1 MKPVFLSV
9 DRSLKFW
16 RSDAPYYNGK
26 VQTSPLECVS
36 MDGCARSIRDIE
48 AYSSVLDGSEEPVEV
63 LVPSKAY
70 CSKTSLLATRVIEF
84 PLPPYSFC
92 RASGNVY
99 VCAPTLLFL
108 LAASRYSLHKLIAVG
123 LELCGT
129 YSPRDGMPS
138 KSDHDAIC
146 DVQTLRD
153 YVASITGN
161 VRGIQLAR
169 RALQYIEDGS
179 ASPRET
185 DAYMMYCLPSRLG
198 GFGLDGVGL
207 NSSVDTKK
215 HARAITKL
223 PYIIPDLFWE
233 KSGIA
238 LEYESDEWHSIY
250 ASGYVPEAMARFVN
264 KTKLMSDSERRRTF
278 EAMEITSITL
288 TNGEFVDFDEAERIA
303 RLLTRRMGKRYN
315 SSRRV
320 WVKRTKLHGWLKVP
334 VLERDPGFAL

>member
-16 RSDAPYYNGK
+16 RSDAPYYNGE

-198 GFGLDGVGL
+198 GSGWMGSGSIPLWTRRSMHGPSRSCPISPPT
-207 NSSVDTKK
+207 SSGR
-215 HARAITKL
+215 RAGS
-223 PYIIPDLFWE
+223 PWNMR
-233 KSGIA
+233 A
-238 LEYESDEWHSIY
+238 
-250 ASGYVPEAMARFVN
+250 
-264 KTKLMSDSERRRTF
+264 
-278 EAMEITSITL
+278 
-288 TNGEFVDFDEAERIA
+288 TNGTASMPRDMSPRPWQ
-303 RLLTRRMGKRYN
+303 G
-315 SSRRV
+315 SS
-320 WVKRTKLHGWLKVP
+320 TKP
-334 VLERDPGFAL
+334 S